1 LSGTCTGNSTGTCR
15 VVIDGSEYLG
25 IETGL
30 ENSIIKTVD
39 RDVFLREPGKLWD
52 NGRISDW
59 KIETVHIDGDRIV
72 PAGKWLEGKTLAD
85 TTPGFSDI
93 LNLARFYRE
102 LKTLNRLPDSIYP
115 SGIYFSG
122 GSSILLFPD
131 TIMDLVVSHRNDDF
145 LLRFEDPYKHPDL
158 SGESAVC
165 FFLGICAYKT
175 ATGELPYKGGSLTEL
190 RELIRK
196 SRPVPPEF
204 KAYGLKK
211 DVSDLIMRSLN
222 PSSSGKISLDDWAA
236 VLEKADKEG
245 FFTETTE
252 TDKAALRKKADKLER
267 KRMRMFRIRQFLSK
281 NGIKFISAAAAV
293 TAAAIIFYTPV
304 KKALEPPVTAGLSPE
319 EVVRLYYDSYNR
331 MDVESMQDCVTRSAG
346 KKDINEISGI
356 FVISKVRKGYEGDS
370 GIINADK
377 WIAEGKKEL
386 TGGENIFG
394 LTDIRIKKISG
405 DSFTAEY
412 TKWITRYE
420 GDRDSGNMKAVPAG
434 IHVTDILHLSKRRR
448 AWIIDSIKRSESS
461 D

>member
-1 LSGTCTGNSTGTCR
+1 MNGTCTGNSTGTCR
-15 VVIDGSEYLG
+15 VVIDGTEYLG

-39 RDVFLREPGKLWD
+39 RDVFLKEPGKLWD
-52 NGRISDW
+52 SGRILDW
-59 KIETVHIDGDRIV
+59 KIETIYIDGDRIV
-72 PAGKWLEGKTLAD
+72 PAGQWLEGETLAD
-85 TTPGFSDI
+85 RKPDFSDT
-93 LNLARFYRE
+93 LNLARFYSK
-102 LKTLNRLPDSIYP
+102 LKALNHLPDSIYP
-115 SGIYFSG
+115 SGIYFPH
-122 GSSILLFPD
+122 GSSILIFPD
-131 TIMDLVVSHRNDDF
+131 TIMDLVVSHRDDEF

-165 FFLGICAYKT
+165 FFLGVCAYRA
-175 ATGELPYKGGSLTEL
+175 ATGELPHRSSSLTEL

-211 DVSDLIMRSLN
+211 DVSDLIKRSLN
-222 PSSSGKISLDDWAA
+222 PSSSGKISLDDWVS
-236 VLEKADKEG
+236 VLEKAEKEE
-245 FFTETTE
+245 FFTEKAG
-252 TDKAALRKKADKLER
+252 TDKAALRKKADMLER
-267 KRMRMFRIRQFLSK
+267 KRIKKFKIKQFLSK
-281 NGIKFISAAAAV
+281 NGIKLVSAAAALI
-293 TAAAIIFYTPV
+293 AAAMILYTPV
-304 KKALEPPVTAGLSPE
+304 KKALEPPVTAGLPPE
-319 EVVRLYYDSYNR
+319 EVVSLYYDSYNR

-346 KKDINEISGI
+346 RKDINEISGI

-370 GIINADK
+370 GIINAEK
-377 WIAEGKKEL
+377 WIAEGKKDL

-405 DSFTAEY
+405 NSFTAEY

-420 GDRDSGNMKAVPAG
+420 GDRDSGNMRAVPAG